1 MEIIEIEQLDF
12 TYPEGEKPI
21 LQDIHLQIE
30 KGEFVVLCGTSGCGK
45 STLLKHL
52 KRELTPHGKRSGSI
66 RFNGIELADL
76 SQRDA
81 ASEIGFVL
89 QNPENQIVTDKVWHE
104 LSFGLENL
112 GFDSMTIRRRVAE
125 MASFFGIQNWFR
137 KNTTDLSGGQKQLL
151 NLASIMVM
159 QPKVL
164 ILDEPTSQLDPIAA
178 SEFIATLSKLNK
190 ELGLTIILVE
200 HRLEEVYPLADRVVI
215 MDRGEIISNGS
226 PIQAAMN
233 LRQIDAE
240 HPMLLGLPTPIRVHH
255 YFKKDEEVPLTIR
268 DGSQWLTNHFKEDSH
283 PIPTITPTMQDTV
296 LTVKDLWFR
305 YNKTDE
311 DVVRGLEFTLEKG
324 EFLTILGGNGT
335 GKSTTL
341 QLISGLMTPHRG
353 KISIFGKALK
363 QYKNSELYN
372 GIISMLPQDPTTLL
386 VEKTVQLEFSTLTSD
401 QVLIDS
407 IIALLQIEHLL
418 SQHPYDL
425 SGGEQQKVALGKVLL
440 KQPKLLILDEP
451 TKGLDAQSKQTLA
464 TILTQLREKGT
475 TILMVT
481 HDVEFSAEHASKC
494 AMFFDGQIVSI
505 DSPREFYSGN
515 HFYTTA
521 ANRMC
526 RHLFNDVITTNQL
539 IERCTLQ
546 QQEVVN

>member
-1 MEIIEIEQLDF
+1 MAIIEIEQLEF
-12 TYPEGEKPI
+12 TYPEGLKPI
-21 LQDIHLQIE
+21 LQEIDLQIE

-52 KRELTPHGKRSGSI
+52 KRELTPHGQKSGLI
-66 RFNGIELADL
+66 RFNGIELEQL
-76 SQRDA
+76 SQREA

-112 GFDSMTIRRRVAE
+112 GLDTMSIRRRVAE

-200 HRLEEVYPLADRVVI
+200 HRLEEVYPLADRVII
-215 MDRGEIISNGS
+215 MDNGKIISNGT
-226 PIQAAMN
+226 PVEAAVN
-233 LRQIDAE
+233 LRQLDAE

-255 YFKKDEEVPLTIR
+255 YFKLDQQVPLTIR
-268 DGSQWLTNHFKEDSH
+268 DGSQWLSHHFKEDSKA
-283 PIPTITPTMQDTV
+283 ILPTVASTNEVV
-296 LTVKDLWFR
+296 LSVKDLWFR

-311 DVVRGLEFTLEKG
+311 DVVRGLEFELEKG
-324 EFLTILGGNGT
+324 DFLTILGGNGT

-353 KISIFGKALK
+353 KVTVFGKTLK
-363 QYKNSELYN
+363 NYKNSDLYN
-372 GIISMLPQDPTTLL
+372 GVIAMLPQDPTTLL

-401 QVLIDS
+401 QTLIDS
-407 IIALLQIEHLL
+407 IVHLLQIEHLL
-418 SQHPYDL
+418 AQHPYDL

-440 KQPKLLILDEP
+440 KQPRLLILDEP
-451 TKGLDAQSKQTLA
+451 TKGLDAQSKQILA
-464 TILTQLREKGT
+464 SILTQLREKGT

-505 DSPREFYSGN
+505 DSPREFYCGN

-539 IERCTLQ
+539 IERCAVQ
-546 QQEVVN
+546 KREVVI

>member
-1 MEIIEIEQLDF
+1 MAIIEIEQLDF
-12 TYPEGEKPI
+12 TYPEGSKPI
-21 LQDIHLQIE
+21 LRDIHLQIE

-52 KRELTPHGKRSGSI
+52 KRELTPHGQRSGSI
-66 RFNGIELADL
+66 RFNGIELSEL

-81 ASEIGFVL
+81 ASEIGYVL

-112 GFDSMTIRRRVAE
+112 GLDTMTIRRRVAE

-178 SEFIATLSKLNK
+178 SEFIATLTKLNK

-215 MDRGEIISNGS
+215 MDDGVIISNGS
-226 PIQAAMN
+226 PVEAAVN
-233 LRQIDAE
+233 LRQVDPE

-255 YFKKDEEVPLTIR
+255 YFKKDEQVPLTIR
-268 DGSQWLTNHFKEDSH
+268 DGSQWLSKYFSENSKDILPPSVNTANS
-283 PIPTITPTMQDTV
+283 I

-311 DVVRGLEFTLEKG
+311 DVVRGLQFDLEKG
-324 EFLTILGGNGT
+324 DFLTILGGNGT

-353 KISIFGKALK
+353 KVTLFGKPLK
-363 QYKNSELYN
+363 KYKNDELYN
-372 GIISMLPQDPTTLL
+372 GVIAMLPQDPTTLL
-386 VEKTVQLEFSTLTSD
+386 VEKKVALEFSTLTSN
-401 QVLIDS
+401 QALIDS
-407 IIALLQIEHLL
+407 IVDLLQIHHLL
-418 SQHPYDL
+418 DQHPYDL

-451 TKGLDAQSKQTLA
+451 TKGLDAQSKQILA
-464 TILTQLREKGT
+464 NILKQLRENDT

-505 DSPREFYSGN
+505 DSPREFYCGN

-526 RHLFNDVITTNQL
+526 RHLFKDVITTNQL
-539 IERCTLQ
+539 IERCSLQ
-546 QQEVVN
+546 QMEVIH

>member
-1 MEIIEIEQLDF
+1 MAIIEIEQLEF
-12 TYPEGEKPI
+12 TYPEDLKPI
-21 LQDIHLQIE
+21 LQEINLQIE

-52 KRELTPHGKRSGSI
+52 KRELTPHGQKSGLI
-66 RFNGIELADL
+66 RFNGIELEQL
-76 SQRDA
+76 SQREA

-112 GFDSMTIRRRVAE
+112 GLDTMSIRRRVAE

-200 HRLEEVYPLADRVVI
+200 HRLEEVYPLADRVII
-215 MDRGEIISNGS
+215 MDKGKIIANGT
-226 PIQAAMN
+226 PVEAAVN
-233 LRQIDAE
+233 LRQLDAK

-255 YFKKDEEVPLTIR
+255 YFKLDQQVPLTIR
-268 DGSQWLTNHFKEDSH
+268 DGSQWLSHHFKEDSKA
-283 PIPTITPTMQDTV
+283 ILPTVASTDEVV
-296 LTVKDLWFR
+296 LSVKDLWFR

-311 DVVRGLEFTLEKG
+311 DVVRGLEFELEKG
-324 EFLTILGGNGT
+324 DFLTILGGNGT

-341 QLISGLMTPHRG
+341 QLVSGLMSPHRG
-353 KISIFGKALK
+353 KVTVFGKALK
-363 QYKNSELYN
+363 KYKNSDLYN
-372 GIISMLPQDPTTLL
+372 GVIAMLPQDPTTLL

-401 QVLIDS
+401 QTLIDS
-407 IIALLQIEHLL
+407 IIHLLQIEHLL
-418 SQHPYDL
+418 AQHPYDL

-440 KQPKLLILDEP
+440 KQPRLLILDEP
-451 TKGLDAQSKQTLA
+451 TKGLDAQSKQILA
-464 TILTQLREKGT
+464 SILTQLREKGA

-505 DSPREFYSGN
+505 DTPREFYCGN

-526 RHLFNDVITTNQL
+526 RHLFKDVITTNQL
-539 IERCTLQ
+539 IERCAVQ
-546 QQEVVN
+546 KQEVVI